1 MRILT
6 IGSVSYTHLD
16 VYKRQGLA
24 RSFAFCCQG
33 ESENADVD
41 WKGRFMESRE
51 AVVAQF
57 HELGNILEEAA
68 GQITDVTDVTGQ
80 MENMMKHALKEHRI
94 RPEKMQM
101 CIRDS
106 FNDGLVHISDIA

>member
-1 MRILT
+1 MCIR
-6 IGSVSYTHLD
+6 D
-16 VYKRQGLA
+16 R
-24 RSFAFCCQG
+24 
-33 ESENADVD
+33 
-41 WKGRFMESRE
+41 

-94 RPEKMQM
+94 RPEKMLVLEHG
-101 CIRDS
+101 DS
-106 FNDGLVHISDIA
+106 RQEAYITMRSENGRCVTSKDLAETLRCV